1 MNTQI
6 NKWYGMSVK
15 ISLLD
20 KLLSLFT
27 FLNQKLT
34 SSINLLQEKQKEEKE
49 KNMQEH
55 ILYLKQQMQNLREQ
69 YLVAES
75 ELKSLGECADDG
87 LQAVDITPDTH
98 FEVEETS
105 DVPPIVN
112 ETIEIPYIDEEAPDA
127 PSEVMDV
134 SMRNAVLEGKEQE
147 ESPCEKPVSVIH
159 TPTNQVDD
167 YEQNLKE
174 CLPCIET
181 LLVKERKSKMIICTS
196 LPELVNKS
204 KHSST

>member
-55 ILYLKQQMQNLREQ
+55 IFYLKQQMQNLREQ

-87 LQAVDITPDTH
+87 FQAVDITPDTH
-98 FEVEETS
+98 FEVEDTS

-112 ETIEIPYIDEEAPDA
+112 ETKEIPYIDEEAPDA

-181 LLVKERKSKMIICTS
+181 LLVKKRKSKMIICTG
-196 LPELVNKS
+196 LPELVN
-204 KHSST
+204 

>member
-55 ILYLKQQMQNLREQ
+55 ILYLKKQMQNLREQ

-196 LPELVNKS
+196 LPELVN
-204 KHSST
+204 

>member
-55 ILYLKQQMQNLREQ
+55 I
-69 YLVAES
+69 
-75 ELKSLGECADDG
+75 
-87 LQAVDITPDTH
+87 
-98 FEVEETS
+98 
-105 DVPPIVN
+105 
-112 ETIEIPYIDEEAPDA
+112 
-127 PSEVMDV
+127 
-134 SMRNAVLEGKEQE
+134 
-147 ESPCEKPVSVIH
+147 
-159 TPTNQVDD
+159 
-167 YEQNLKE
+167 
-174 CLPCIET
+174 
-181 LLVKERKSKMIICTS
+181 
-196 LPELVNKS
+196 
-204 KHSST
+204 

>member
-55 ILYLKQQMQNLREQ
+55 ILYLKKQMQNLREQ

-105 DVPPIVN
+105 DVSPIVN

-196 LPELVNKS
+196 LPELVN
-204 KHSST
+204 

>member
-196 LPELVNKS
+196 LPELVN
-204 KHSST
+204 